1 MKRLPGLPVIADAS
15 GILRARLQLFCPA
28 RTRDYLARRAAA
40 VDNDRMGVATSGES
54 GERDP
59 ADSAQSEPLAAR
71 SPDGGPRSLTLSS
84 VRSWIR
90 VLERAQDIVAVT
102 VGVVLVLLAA
112 VLLVSGIVDFLD
124 GAHGGLS
131 AAAPQ
136 LLDQVLLVLILIE
149 IVHTVVLSL
158 RAHRL
163 VAQPVIVVGLIAVTR
178 RVLVDLTP
186 GGRPVSAAELG
197 LLIGMI
203 AVFVAG
209 LIAVS
214 IVEKGGDRDPSGP
227 I

>member
-1 MKRLPGLPVIADAS
+1 M
-15 GILRARLQLFCPA
+15 A
-28 RTRDYLARRAAA
+28 RTA
-40 VDNDRMGVATSGES
+40 VDANNGGMDVATSGDS

-59 ADSAQSEPLAAR
+59 GDSVQSEAR
-71 SPDGGPRSLTLSS
+71 PIHPPGGSLRWLTSSS
-84 VRSWIR
+84 VRRWIG
-90 VLERAQDIVAVT
+90 VLEHAQDIVAVT

-112 VLLVSGIVDFLD
+112 VLLVSGIVDFVD
-124 GAHGGLS
+124 GSHGSLS

-163 VAQPVIVVGLIAVTR
+163 IAQPFIVVGLIAVIR
-178 RVLVDLTP
+178 RILVDLTP
-186 GGRPVSAAELG
+186 GAPPVSSAELG

-214 IVEKGGDRDPSGP
+214 IVEKGVDRDPSGP
-227 I
+227 SI

>member
-1 MKRLPGLPVIADAS
+1 MARTAADAN
-15 GILRARLQLFCPA
+15 
-28 RTRDYLARRAAA
+28 
-40 VDNDRMGVATSGES
+40 NDGMDDATSGDS
-54 GERDP
+54 GELGTSSVPSDALPTRAP
-59 ADSAQSEPLAAR
+59 GGGLRWLAA
-71 SPDGGPRSLTLSS
+71 PT
-84 VRSWIR
+84 VRRWIWA
-90 VLERAQDIVAVT
+90 LEHAQDIVGVT

-124 GAHGGLS
+124 GADGSIS

-136 LLDQVLLVLILIE
+136 LLDRILLVLILIE

-163 VAQPVIVVGLIAVTR
+163 VAQPFIVVGLIAVIR
-178 RVLVDLTP
+178 RILVVLTP
-186 GGRPVSAAELG
+186 GSPPVSPAELG

-214 IVEKGGDRDPSGP
+214 IVEKGPDRGQGEPP

>member
-1 MKRLPGLPVIADAS
+1 MSARATADRALETRDCLARTAADANN
-15 GILRARLQLFCPA
+15 G
-28 RTRDYLARRAAA
+28 
-40 VDNDRMGVATSGES
+40 RMDVATP
-54 GERDP
+54 GEREP
-59 ADSAQSEPLAAR
+59 ADSTR
-71 SPDGGPRSLTLSS
+71 SDPVPGDGVPDGGLRSLTSSS

-90 VLERAQDIVAVT
+90 VLEHAQDIVAVT

-112 VLLVSGIVDFLD
+112 VLLVSGVVDFLD
-124 GAHGGLS
+124 GAHGALS

-136 LLDQVLLVLILIE
+136 LLDQVLLVLILVE

-163 VAQPVIVVGLIAVTR
+163 VAQPFIVVGLIAVIR

-227 I
+227 PI